1 MELSLAG
8 RRALVTGG
16 SAGIGLAVARGLA
29 AEGCHVAIAARD
41 PARLAEACAS
51 LRARPVGSD
60 GEAPLVVGVEADL
73 ARAGGPEAAVA
84 GAVAELGG
92 LDVLVNNVG
101 AARQVTFDELD
112 DDDWLRSFELNV
124 LAHVRAIR
132 AALPELRRSPQA
144 RIVNVAST
152 AGKRPSASM
161 PDYSVM
167 KAAMLSLS
175 RLVADAEAGN
185 GVLCNAVCPGPALTP
200 AWLGPGGLAD
210 QAAARSGTTREE
222 VLKRTGAG
230 RPLGRMAEPDEIAPV
245 VVLLASKAASY
256 VTGAAW
262 GADGGT
268 VPVII

>member
-16 SAGIGLAVARGLA
+16 SAGIGLAVARALA
-29 AEGCHVAIAARD
+29 AEGCGVAIAARD
-41 PARLAEACAS
+41 RARLDEACAALHGS
-51 LRARPVGSD
+51 GTAPVVSI
-60 GEAPLVVGVEADL
+60 EADL
-73 ARAGGPEAAVA
+73 GRPGGPEAAVA
-84 GAVAELGG
+84 RAVEALGG

-101 AARQVTFDELD
+101 VARQVTFDEVG
-112 DDDWLRSFELNV
+112 DDDWLRSFEINV

-152 AGKRPSASM
+152 AGKRPSGSM
-161 PDYSVM
+161 ADYSVM

-200 AWLGPGGLAD
+200 AWLAPGGLAD
-210 QAAARSGTTREE
+210 QAAARSGTSRDE
-222 VLKRTGAG
+222 VLRRTGAG
-230 RPLGRMAEPDEIAPV
+230 RPLGRMAEPEEIAAIV
-245 VVLLASKAASY
+245 VVLASKAASY

>member
-16 SAGIGLAVARGLA
+16 SAGIGLAVARALA

-41 PARLAEACAS
+41 PARLADACAAI
-51 LRARPVGSD
+51 RDAAAAAPV
-60 GEAPLVVGVEADL
+60 VVGVEADL
-73 ARAGGPEAAVA
+73 GRAGGPEHAVA
-84 GAVAELGG
+84 RAVAELGG

-101 AARQVTFDELD
+101 VARQATFGEVE
-112 DDDWLRSFELNV
+112 DDDWLRSFEINV

-152 AGKRPSASM
+152 AGKRPSQNMA
-161 PDYSVM
+161 DYSVM

-200 AWLGPGGLAD
+200 AWLAPGGLAD
-210 QAAARSGTTREE
+210 QAAARSGATRDE
-222 VLKRTGAG
+222 VLQRTGAG
-230 RPLGRMAEPDEIAPV
+230 RPLGRMAEPDEIAPI